1 MPTPTSPRAEIFRG
15 QQLLAKEG
23 QEELAAFMDIEAD
36 MDQSYAIQVAKYI
49 DMKGQSGTTAPSK
62 KGGGPQ
68 TVWAENRHTMVV
80 QAINNA
86 LPSIID
92 AADHKNWHIA
102 LVKMV
107 TNRAMTENVHNQTLS
122 FEDQLKVT
130 VDKLY
135 GNWKVLNNNT
145 KVKVAFNRNQL
156 DAAGVGQTQWDQS
169 LLYMFLMAHKKYGGH
184 ISFVP
189 RADTVKLMQ
198 TQKRLLGDIEAGIP
212 YSKPAEQ
219 VFKPYEQTIYNKEGK
234 YIPISK
240 RAIEQQQSASYFA
253 TMRYQKQ
260 WDAIYQSIL
269 EGGEGNIFIARIN
282 DSDDPNLIRMV
293 IATGNPNDPD
303 KIRIIG
309 DVYGVD
315 IAGNA
320 VPATFTQENAIVMMQ
335 SKQAWQHGNS
345 QDDVIASLLDVPVIG
360 GIWDG
365 LDPITATI
373 KAFEWGGMNIFGS
386 GSLNVKTDG
395 LQEGGDFGR
404 DEFRWMYERFS
415 KGAWEKK
422 NGLTYNK
429 EDAANGK
436 YKNLMGYSRLSVNA
450 YGGRFLTEITGGRVL
465 YPGRVE
471 MDLFYEPLWDEIV
484 AFEKSKGR
492 EVTDSELYSIVQVV
506 KSRLNGNPDF
516 FASKSRGRDLFDA
529 YVLNPYAEDLQ
540 KLFKIKS
547 NAEVINDSLG
557 NPLFDWMGRAITKLD
572 EDERTL
578 SKMFMGLKGNTKSK
592 DSQNAKII
600 NDSLLPNF

>member
-1 MPTPTSPRAEIFRG
+1 MPTPTSPGAEIFRS
-15 QQLLAKEG
+15 QQLLAKGG
-23 QEELAAFMDIEAD
+23 QEELAAYIDIAEGID
-36 MDQSYAIQVAKYI
+36 PNYAIQVTKYL

-68 TVWAENRHTMVV
+68 NEWASNRHTMVV

-86 LPSIID
+86 LPAIID

-107 TNRAMTENVHNQTLS
+107 TNRAMTENVHDQTLS

-130 VDKLY
+130 VDRLY
-135 GNWKVLNNNT
+135 GNWKVLENNT
-145 KVKVAFNRNQL
+145 KMKVAFNRNQL
-156 DAAGVGQTQWDQS
+156 DAAGIGQTQWDQS
-169 LLYMFLMAHKKYGGH
+169 LHYMFMMAHKKYQGQ

-219 VFKPYEQTIYNKEGK
+219 VFKPYEQTIYDKEGK
-234 YIPISK
+234 YIPISD
-240 RAIEQQQSASYFA
+240 RAIEQQQSASHFA

-260 WDAIYQSIL
+260 WNAIYQSIL
-269 EGGEGNIFIARIN
+269 DGGEGNIFIARIN
-282 DSDDPNLIRMV
+282 DSDDPTKIRMV
-293 IATGNPNDPD
+293 IATGNRNDPD

-315 IAGNA
+315 IEGNA

-365 LDPITATI
+365 LDPITSTI
-373 KAFEWGGMNIFGS
+373 KAFEWGMNTPWS
-386 GSLNVKTDG
+386 SLDVKTDG

-404 DEFRWMYERFS
+404 DEFRWIYERFS

-422 NGLTYNK
+422 HGLTYNK
-429 EDAANGK
+429 QDAANKK
-436 YKNLMGYSRLSVNA
+436 YKNLDGYSRLSVNA
-450 YGGRFLTEITGGRVL
+450 YGGRFLTEVTGGSVM

-471 MDLFYEPLWDEIV
+471 MDLFYEPLWEEV
-484 AFEKSKGR
+484 MAFEKSKGR
-492 EVTDSELYSIVQVV
+492 EVTDKELYSILQVV

-516 FASKSRGRDLFDA
+516 FGSSRGRDLFDA
-529 YVLNPYAEDLQ
+529 YVLNPYSEDLQ
-540 KLFKIKS
+540 KLFKHKS
-547 NAEVINDSLG
+547 DAEIINDSLG
-557 NPLFDWMGRAITKLD
+557 NPIFDWMTRGITKFD

-578 SKMFMGLKGNTKSK
+578 SQMFVDLVR
-592 DSQNAKII
+592 
-600 NDSLLPNF
+600 

>member
-1 MPTPTSPRAEIFRG
+1 MGTPTSPGAEIFRA
-15 QQLLAKEG
+15 QKSLAKQG
-23 QEELAAFMDIEAD
+23 QEELAAFMDIEGG
-36 MDQSYAIQVAKYI
+36 MNQTCAIQVAKYI

-62 KGGGPQ
+62 KA
-68 TVWAENRHTMVV
+68 TAETRTEWANNRHTMVV

-86 LPSIID
+86 LPAIID

-130 VDKLY
+130 VDRLY

-145 KVKVAFNRNQL
+145 KMKVAFNRNQL

-169 LLYMFLMAHKKYGGH
+169 LHYMFMMAHKKYGGQ

-198 TQKRLLGDIEAGIP
+198 TQGRLLGDIEAGIP

-219 VFKPYEQTIYNKEGK
+219 VFKPYEQTIYDKEGK
-234 YIPISK
+234 YIPIAD
-240 RAIEQQQSASYFA
+240 RAIEQQQSASHFA

-260 WDAIYQSIL
+260 WTAIYESIL

-282 DSDDPNLIRMV
+282 DSDDPNKIRMV
-293 IATGNPNDPD
+293 IATGNRNDPD

-309 DVYGVD
+309 DVYGTD
-315 IAGNA
+315 IEGNA

-335 SKQAWQHGNS
+335 SKQAWQHANS

-365 LDPITATI
+365 LDPITSTI
-373 KAFEWGGMNIFGS
+373 KAFEWGMDTPWS
-386 GSLNVKTDG
+386 SLTVKEDG

-404 DEFRWMYERFS
+404 DEFRWIYERFS

-429 EDAANGK
+429 EDAANKK

-450 YGGRFLTEITGGRVL
+450 YGGRFLTEVTGGSVM
-465 YPGRVE
+465 YPGRAE
-471 MDLFYEPLWDEIV
+471 MDLFYEPLWDEVI

-492 EVTDSELYSIVQVV
+492 EVTDKELYSIMQVV
-506 KSRLNGNPDF
+506 KSRLNGNADIF
-516 FASKSRGRDLFDA
+516 GGGGARGKDLFDA
-529 YVLNPYAEDLQ
+529 YVLNPYSEDLQ
-540 KLFKIKS
+540 KLFKEKS
-547 NAEVINDSLG
+547 DAEIINDSLG
-557 NPLFDWMGRAITKLD
+557 NPIFDWMTRGITKFD

-578 SKMFMGLKGNTKSK
+578 SQMFTDLVR
-592 DSQNAKII
+592 
-600 NDSLLPNF
+600 